1 MTKASSE
8 ILCDR
13 SRYIYI
19 GRSHTRRSVF
29 FCCESHHIYAAK
41 VRSSLLDSGLPAV
54 LPADTS
60 NAHTGL
66 SNFEAPEHQPC
77 AYGKQEARKCARCT
91 RAADKRTCVHRTQ
104 LAESFS
110 RICWS
115 SKETAESKRN
125 ITCKH
130 TGANVKQLSHPFTK
144 ASTKPGAA
152 TRHLAT
158 FISANQSAVRIEGG
172 LGSIMSTAS
181 VVVECSKA
189 PQPPVVDTHAVRLH
203 RLDCP
208 FRDG

>member
-1 MTKASSE
+1 MIFVNLGCRSVRHSPRASRN
-8 ILCDR
+8 ILFYCK
-13 SRYIYI
+13 SY
-19 GRSHTRRSVF
+19 RSH
-29 FCCESHHIYAAK
+29 AAK
-41 VRSSLLDSGLPAV
+41 VLSDLLDSGLPAV
-54 LPADTS
+54 LPTDTS

-66 SNFEAPEHQPC
+66 SDFEAPEHQPC
-77 AYGKQEARKCARCT
+77 AYGKQGARKCARCT
-91 RAADKRTCVHRTQ
+91 RAADKRMCVHRTQ

-158 FISANQSAVRIEGG
+158 FISANQSGPQ
-172 LGSIMSTAS
+172 SAS
-181 VVVECSKA
+181 NA
-189 PQPPVVDTHAVRLH
+189 D
-203 RLDCP
+203 
-208 FRDG
+208 